1 MKKLLPPLT
10 VSIWLFMGSRVS
22 AHGVGEVYA
31 SPIPVNY
38 YLFGSAIAVGV
49 SFVLFTLFRNKHTE
63 NSNRERVIRAAW
75 LPKLIVTAK
84 ALTLL
89 LLLTIIFTGI
99 FGEQQPS
106 LNFGPVYFWIF
117 FLLGYSIL
125 SVLVG
130 NIWQQISPFKTV
142 SDLLKLKAGPKGP
155 VKTVYWW
162 LPAVLLLALFWWELL
177 SGFSYV
183 PQYVGGVLLVYTLA
197 NPYLATIYKDWHTK
211 GEVFAALFNTL
222 GNMAYVRVGDDEKSL
237 VVTKPARRSAD
248 KIATKAT
255 LLITSVLLAAASFD
269 SVRETVIWSD
279 LLRSLGV
286 ASSQGTL
293 LANTLGLA
301 LSPLPFLFAFLISV
315 RIMQKLT
322 GNVLDWR
329 ELAKRFTWSLLPI
342 AFGYTLAHNFAL
354 SITSTPA
361 MLGALSDPFGWGWNL
376 FGTASLRDL
385 PLLLGAKVIWFIEI
399 VFVVLAHVVGVWFA
413 HVIAL
418 RTFSNRREIARSQYP
433 MVVLMLAFTIMTLW
447 LLSQV
452 IVAD

>member
-1 MKKLLPPLT
+1 MKKLLPVLT
-10 VSIWLFMGSRVS
+10 LSIWLFMSSRVS

-31 SPIPVNY
+31 SPIPVHY

-49 SFVLFTLFRNKHTE
+49 SFVLFTLFRNKHTDE
-63 NSNRERVIRAAW
+63 TVKERTITVTW
-75 LPKLIVTAK
+75 LPQVILAAK
-84 ALTLL
+84 VLSLVLL
-89 LLLTIIFTGI
+89 LMIILTGI
-99 FGEQQPS
+99 LGEQQPF

-117 FLLGYSIL
+117 FLLGFSIL

-130 NIWQQISPFKTV
+130 NIWQHLSPFKIV
-142 SDLLKLKAGPKGP
+142 SDLLKLKTGPKGP
-155 VKTVYWW
+155 TRTVYWW
-162 LPAVLLLALFWWELL
+162 LPAVLLLVLFWWELL

-183 PQYVGGVLLVYTLA
+183 PMYVGGILLVYALA
-197 NPYLATIYKDWHTK
+197 NPYLATIYKDWLTR

-222 GNMAYVRVGDDEKSL
+222 GSMAYVRIGDDKKSL

-248 KIATKAT
+248 TVASKAT

-286 ASSQGTL
+286 ASSQDML

-301 LSPLPFLFAFLISV
+301 LSPLPFLLAFLLSV

-322 GNVLDWR
+322 GNARDWR
-329 ELAKRFTWSLLPI
+329 DLAKRFTWSLLPI

-354 SITSTPA
+354 SLTSTPA

-385 PLLLGAKVIWFIEI
+385 PLLLGAKAIWFIEI

-418 RTFSNRREIARSQYP
+418 RTFNNRRQIARSQYP
-433 MVVLMLAFTIMTLW
+433 MVALMLAFTIMTLW

-452 IVAD
+452 IVSD